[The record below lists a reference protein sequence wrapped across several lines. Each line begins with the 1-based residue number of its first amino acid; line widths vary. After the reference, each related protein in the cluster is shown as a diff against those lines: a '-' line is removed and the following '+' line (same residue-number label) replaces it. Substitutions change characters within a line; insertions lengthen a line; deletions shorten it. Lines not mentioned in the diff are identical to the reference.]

1 MMDLF
6 FSNVDFKHKRRV
18 HFNEFMLN
26 IHQLNHHYYEKKYF
40 NSLFQTSSDIATKT
54 RLLCLDEFQVTDI
67 GDAMIMRRL
76 FNFMWKY
83 RLVLVATSNRVPD
96 ELYKNGV

>member
-6 FSNVDFKHKRRV
+6 FAHVNIRHKRRV
-18 HFNEFMLN
+18 HYNEFMLN
-26 IHQLNHHYYEKKYF
+26 IHQLNHNYYEQKF
-40 NSLFQTSSDIATKT
+40 HDSLFQTASDIGSKV

-83 RLVLVATSNRVPD
+83 KLVLVVIGAQ
-96 ELYKNGV
+96 